1 MNVAN
6 LVNDYLLNLPSPLGF
21 KDRLFLDKILSF
33 KIAFNRPHGIQI
45 KELTNE
51 TCTTYLPYK
60 KINTNHLGG
69 MHACVLALVGEYSAG
84 LMILRNTG
92 LRDYRIILKH
102 MQVTY
107 EKQAKT
113 NTQGIAK
120 LTDEQINLITNELP
134 QSGEIEL
141 VIETQ
146 IYNHK
151 KERVAVAST
160 HWHLKSWNKV
170 KFK

>member
-1 MNVAN
+1 MNLAN
-6 LVNDYLLNLPSPLGF
+6 LVNDYLLNLPSPLTM

-33 KIAFNRPHGIQI
+33 KIAFNRPHAIQI
-45 KELTNE
+45 KQLAQNS
-51 TCTTYLPYK
+51 CTTYLPYK
-60 KINTNHLGG
+60 KTNTNHLGG

-92 LRDYRIILKH
+92 LKDYRIILKEL
-102 MQVTY
+102 QVKY

-113 NTQGIAK
+113 NTLGVAQLSSEQLDK
-120 LTDEQINLITNELP
+120 LKHQLP
-134 QSGEIEL
+134 QIGEIDL
-141 VIETQ
+141 TIKTV
-146 IYNHK
+146 IYNDM
-151 KERVAVAST
+151 KERVAVAHT